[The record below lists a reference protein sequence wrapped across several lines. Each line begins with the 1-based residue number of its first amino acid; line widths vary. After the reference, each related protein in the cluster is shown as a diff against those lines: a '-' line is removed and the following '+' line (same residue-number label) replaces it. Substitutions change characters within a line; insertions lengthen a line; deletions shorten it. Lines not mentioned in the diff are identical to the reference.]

1 MSRPLRI
8 LLVNKAYPPHIGGIE
23 TLVRQYARYFQT
35 QFSAE
40 VQVLVCQEKGKTAR
54 GNHRGCSS
62 AASRKYWDVFFL
74 SALRF
79 VSPLFSEV
87 CQTSGCGDDS
97 YAVSFGRFGVLAFR
111 LSGTGR
117 AGMA

>member
-23 TLVRQYARYFQT
+23 TLVRQYARCFQT

-54 GNHRGCSS
+54 ET
-62 AASRKYWDVFFL
+62 SRVFRCCEPE
-74 SALRF
+74 ALGHIFPVRSPVRF
-79 VSPLFSEV
+79 F
-87 CQTSGCGDDS
+87 
-97 YAVSFGRFGVLAFR
+97 AIFGSMPNKR
-111 LSGTGR
+111 
-117 AGMA
+117 MW

>member
-40 VQVLVCQEKGKTAR
+40 VQVLVCQEKGKTAQETI
-54 GNHRGCSS
+54 GGSS
-62 AASRKYWDVFFL
+62 AVSRKYWDIFFL

-111 LSGTGR
+111 LSRTGR

>member
-23 TLVRQYARYFQT
+23 TLVL
-35 QFSAE
+35 FSDA
-40 VQVLVCQEKGKTAR
+40 VFRRGTSFGLSGKGQNGT
-54 GNHRGCSS
+54 GNHRGCSG
-62 AASRKYWDVFFL
+62 AASWEYWDLFFL

-97 YAVSFGRFGVLAFR
+97 YAVSFGRFGVLALR
-111 LSGTGR
+111 ISGTGR
-117 AGMA
+117 ASVA

>member
-54 GNHRGCSS
+54 
-62 AASRKYWDVFFL
+62 
-74 SALRF
+74 
-79 VSPLFSEV
+79 E
-87 CQTSGCGDDS
+87 TIE
-97 YAVSFGRFGVLAFR
+97 GVPVL
-111 LSGTGR
+111 R
-117 AGMA
+117 AGSIGTYFPVRSPVRFSAIFGSMPSKRMW

>member
-23 TLVRQYARYFQT
+23 TLVRQYARCFQM

-40 VQVLVCQEKGKTAR
+40 VQVLVCQEKGKTVRETIEGVPVLRA
-54 GNHRGCSS
+54 GSIGTYFSCPLSGS
-62 AASRKYWDVFFL
+62 FL
-74 SALRF
+74 R
-79 VSPLFSEV
+79 
-87 CQTSGCGDDS
+87 
-97 YAVSFGRFGVLAFR
+97 YSFGGFGVLAFR

-117 AGMA
+117 ASVA

>member
-23 TLVRQYARYFQT
+23 TLVRQYARCFQT

-54 GNHRGCSS
+54 ETIEGVPVLRAGSIGTYFSCPLSS
-62 AASRKYWDVFFL
+62 
-74 SALRF
+74 
-79 VSPLFSEV
+79 LFSEV

-97 YAVSFGRFGVLAFR
+97 YAVSFGGFGMFALW

>member
-23 TLVRQYARYFQT
+23 TLVRQYARCFQT

-40 VQVLVCQEKGKTAR
+40 VQVLVCQEKGSMWGR
-54 GNHRGCSS
+54 WPV
-62 AASRKYWDVFFL
+62 SRQYWDIFFL

-87 CQTSGCGDDS
+87 CQASGCGDDS
-97 YAVSFGRFGVLAFR
+97 HAVSFGGFGMFALW

>member
-54 GNHRGCSS
+54 ETIEGVPVLR
-62 AASRKYWDVFFL
+62 AAF
-74 SALRF
+74 RF
-79 VSPLFSEV
+79 VTSLFSEV
-87 CQTSGCGDDS
+87 CQTSGCGDDA
-97 YAVSFGRFGVLAFR
+97 YAVPFGGFGVLALW

>member
-23 TLVRQYARYFQT
+23 TLVRQYARCFQT

-54 GNHRGCSS
+54 ETIEGVPVLRAGSIGT
-62 AASRKYWDVFFL
+62 YFL

-87 CQTSGCGDDS
+87 CQASGCGDDA
-97 YAVSFGRFGVLAFR
+97 YAVPFGGFGMPALR

>member
-54 GNHRGCSS
+54 ETIEGVSS
-62 AASRKYWDVFFL
+62 
-74 SALRF
+74 
-79 VSPLFSEV
+79 LFSKV

-97 YAVSFGRFGVLAFR
+97 HAVSFGGFGMPALR